1 MTRRCLI
8 VESNSCLHRL
18 CRPGKL
24 CYEESYHRPTAL
36 PYRTIEPVNPGKVN
50 LLFTPN
56 FHDLSTVTPQL
67 IQEFLHSEELPAT
80 YGADVLTWFL
90 PFAQELLLLVTSNQ
104 NNPMFIGINGAQGTG
119 KSTLAKLF
127 KLCCTEAGLKVA
139 VLSIDDF
146 YLSKHARAQLAET
159 VHPLLATRGVPGTHD
174 VEKLKSCLN
183 QLLDSQVG
191 TVKIP
196 RFDKAA
202 DNPAPEDRWATL
214 TLPVDLII
222 LEGWFIGLEPEPC
235 EHLVSPVNHLEVSE
249 DGDGSWRNFVNNS
262 LRSDFA
268 DLFGRLDSLLM
279 LQAPSFEQV
288 LTWRSLQ
295 EEKLKRHRAALFDA
309 DTSGVMNSEEIG
321 RFIQHFERL
330 TRHALNTLPQ
340 KADWVFHLDSQH
352 RVAGKTC
359 K

>member
-56 FHDLSTVTPQL
+56 FHNLSTVTPQL

-202 DNPAPEDRWATL
+202 DNPAPEDRWATF

-249 DGDGSWRNFVNNS
+249 DGDGSWRSFVNNS

-295 EEKLKRHRAALFDA
+295 EEKLKRHRAELFDA

>member
-1 MTRRCLI
+1 M
-8 VESNSCLHRL
+8 
-18 CRPGKL
+18 
-24 CYEESYHRPTAL
+24 
-36 PYRTIEPVNPGKVN
+36 
-50 LLFTPN
+50 
-56 FHDLSTVTPQL
+56 TPQL
-67 IQEFLHSEELPAT
+67 IKEFLHSEDLPAT
-80 YGADVLTWFL
+80 YGEDMLTWFL
-90 PFAQELLLLVTSNQ
+90 PAAQEQLLRLSTTHNKPL
-104 NNPMFIGINGAQGTG
+104 FIGINGAQGTG

-127 KLCCTEAGLKVA
+127 KLCCTEAGFKVV

-146 YLSKHARAQLAET
+146 YLSKAARAQLAET
-159 VHPLLATRGVPGTHD
+159 VHPLLVTRGVPGTHD
-174 VEKLKSCLN
+174 VEQLKSCLS
-183 QLLDSQVG
+183 QLLDSQTG

-202 DNPAPEDRWATL
+202 DNPAPEDHWATV

-222 LEGWFIGLEPEPC
+222 LEGWFIGLGPEPC
-235 EHLVSPVNHLEVSE
+235 EHLVSPVNHLEATE

-288 LTWRSLQ
+288 FTWRSLQ
-295 EEKLKRHRAALFDA
+295 EEKLKRHRAARVDA
-309 DTSGVMNSEEIG
+309 DMSGVMSPEEIG

-330 TRHALNTLPQ
+330 TRHALNTLPS

>member
-1 MTRRCLI
+1 M
-8 VESNSCLHRL
+8 
-18 CRPGKL
+18 
-24 CYEESYHRPTAL
+24 
-36 PYRTIEPVNPGKVN
+36 
-50 LLFTPN
+50 
-56 FHDLSTVTPQL
+56 TPQL
-67 IQEFLHSEELPAT
+67 IQEFLRSEDLPAT
-80 YGADVLTWFL
+80 YGEDVLTWFL
-90 PFAQELLLLVTSNQ
+90 PVAQELLLQLASNH
-104 NNPMFIGINGAQGTG
+104 NKPLFIGINGAQGTG
-119 KSTLAKLF
+119 KSTMAKLF
-127 KLCCTEAGLKVA
+127 ELCYTEAGLKVA

-146 YLSKHARAQLAET
+146 YLSKAARTQLAET

-174 VEKLKSCLN
+174 VEQLKSCLN
-183 QLLDSQVG
+183 QLLDSQAG

-202 DNPAPEDRWATL
+202 DNLFSEDHWAMAA
-214 TLPVDLII
+214 LPIDLVI
-222 LEGWFIGLEPEPC
+222 LEGWFIGLEPEPR
-235 EHLVSPVNHLEVSE
+235 EHLLAPVNHLEAIE

-288 LTWRSLQ
+288 FAWRSLQ
-295 EEKLKRHRAALFDA
+295 EEKLKRKRAPRVDA
-309 DTSGVMNSEEIG
+309 DTSGVMGPEEIG

-330 TRHALNTLPQ
+330 TRHALKTLPR

-352 RVAGKTC
+352 RVTGKTC

>member
-1 MTRRCLI
+1 M
-8 VESNSCLHRL
+8 
-18 CRPGKL
+18 
-24 CYEESYHRPTAL
+24 
-36 PYRTIEPVNPGKVN
+36 
-50 LLFTPN
+50 
-56 FHDLSTVTPQL
+56 TPQL
-67 IQEFLHSEELPAT
+67 IQEFLRTEDLPAT
-80 YGADVLTWFL
+80 YGEDMRTWFL
-90 PFAQELLLLVTSNQ
+90 PAAQELLLRLRSNRDK
-104 NNPMFIGINGAQGTG
+104 PLFIGINGAQGTG

-174 VEKLKSCLN
+174 VEQLKSCLN
-183 QLLDSQVG
+183 QLLDSQAG

-202 DNPAPEDRWATL
+202 DNPAPEDHWATV

-235 EHLVSPVNHLEVSE
+235 EHLVSPVNHLEATE

-288 LTWRSLQ
+288 YAWRSLQ
-295 EEKLKRHRAALFDA
+295 EEKLKRHREARVDA
-309 DTSGVMNSEEIG
+309 DMSGVMGPAEIA

-330 TRHALNTLPQ
+330 TRHALITLPG

-359 K
+359 IKSEGQ

>member
-1 MTRRCLI
+1 M
-8 VESNSCLHRL
+8 
-18 CRPGKL
+18 
-24 CYEESYHRPTAL
+24 
-36 PYRTIEPVNPGKVN
+36 
-50 LLFTPN
+50 
-56 FHDLSTVTPQL
+56 TPQL
-67 IQEFLHSEELPAT
+67 IQEFLHTEDLPAT
-80 YGADVLTWFL
+80 YGEDMLTWFL
-90 PFAQELLLLVTSNQ
+90 PAAQELLLRLTSNH
-104 NNPMFIGINGAQGTG
+104 NRPLFIGINGAQGTG

-127 KLCCTEAGLKVA
+127 KLCCTEAGFKVV

-146 YLSKHARAQLAET
+146 YLSKAARAQLAET
-159 VHPLLATRGVPGTHD
+159 VHPLLVTRGVPGTHD
-174 VEKLKSCLN
+174 VEQLKSCLSH
-183 QLLDSQVG
+183 LLDSQTG

-202 DNPAPEDRWATL
+202 DNPITEDQWAPT

-235 EHLVSPVNHLEVSE
+235 EHLISPVNRLEASE
-249 DGDGSWRNFVNNS
+249 DVDGSWRKFVNNS

-268 DLFGRLDSLLM
+268 DTFGRLDSLLM

-288 LTWRSLQ
+288 FAWRSLQ
-295 EEKLKRHRAALFDA
+295 EEKLKRHRAARVDA
-309 DTSGVMNSEEIG
+309 DTSSVMNPEDIG

-330 TRHALNTLPQ
+330 TRHALNTLPR

>member
-1 MTRRCLI
+1 M
-8 VESNSCLHRL
+8 
-18 CRPGKL
+18 
-24 CYEESYHRPTAL
+24 
-36 PYRTIEPVNPGKVN
+36 
-50 LLFTPN
+50 
-56 FHDLSTVTPQL
+56 TPQL
-67 IQEFLHSEELPAT
+67 IQDFLRSEDLPAT
-80 YGADVLTWFL
+80 YGEDVLTWFL
-90 PFAQELLLLVTSNQ
+90 PAAQDLLLRLTPNQ
-104 NNPMFIGINGAQGTG
+104 NKPLFIGINGAQGTG

-127 KLCCTEAGLKVA
+127 ELCCTEAGLKVA

-146 YLSKHARAQLAET
+146 YLSKAARTQLAVT

-174 VEKLKSCLN
+174 VEQLKSCLN
-183 QLLDSQVG
+183 QLLDSQAG

-202 DNPAPEDRWATL
+202 DNPLSEDHWATAS
-214 TLPVDLII
+214 LPIDLVI
-222 LEGWFIGLEPEPC
+222 LEGWFIGVEPEPC
-235 EHLVSPVNHLEVSE
+235 EHLISPVNHLEAIE
-249 DGDGSWRNFVNNS
+249 DGDGSWRTFVNNS

-288 LTWRSLQ
+288 FAWRSLQ
-295 EEKLKRHRAALFDA
+295 EEKLKRHRAARVDA
-309 DTSGVMNSEEIG
+309 DTSGVMGSEEIG

-330 TRHALNTLPQ
+330 TRHALNTLPG

>member
-1 MTRRCLI
+1 M
-8 VESNSCLHRL
+8 
-18 CRPGKL
+18 
-24 CYEESYHRPTAL
+24 
-36 PYRTIEPVNPGKVN
+36 
-50 LLFTPN
+50 
-56 FHDLSTVTPQL
+56 TPQL
-67 IQEFLHSEELPAT
+67 IQEFLRSEDLPAT
-80 YGADVLTWFL
+80 YGEDMITWFL
-90 PFAQELLLLVTSNQ
+90 PAAQELLLRLTPKPNK
-104 NNPMFIGINGAQGTG
+104 PLFIGINGAQGTG

-127 KLCCTEAGLKVA
+127 ELCCTKAGLQVA

-146 YLSKHARAQLAET
+146 YFSKAARAQLAET

-174 VEKLKSCLN
+174 VQQLKSCLSR
-183 QLLDSQVG
+183 LMDSQAG

-202 DNPAPEDRWATL
+202 DNPLPEDHWATA
-214 TLPVDLII
+214 TLPVELII

-235 EHLVSPVNHLEVSE
+235 EHLLSPVNHLEAIE

-262 LRSDFA
+262 LRYDFA
-268 DLFGRLDSLLM
+268 DLFGHLDSLLM

-288 LTWRSLQ
+288 FAWRSLQ
-295 EEKLKRHRAALFDA
+295 EEKLKRHRAARGDA
-309 DTSGVMNSEEIG
+309 DTSGVMSPEEIG

-330 TRHALNTLPQ
+330 TRHALNTLPG

-352 RVAGKTC
+352 RVASKTR

>member
-1 MTRRCLI
+1 M
-8 VESNSCLHRL
+8 
-18 CRPGKL
+18 
-24 CYEESYHRPTAL
+24 
-36 PYRTIEPVNPGKVN
+36 
-50 LLFTPN
+50 
-56 FHDLSTVTPQL
+56 TPQL
-67 IQEFLHSEELPAT
+67 IQEFLHTEDLPAT
-80 YGADVLTWFL
+80 YGEDMLTWFL
-90 PFAQELLLLVTSNQ
+90 PAAQELLLRLTSTQ
-104 NNPMFIGINGAQGTG
+104 NKPLFIGINGAQGTG

-127 KLCCTEAGLKVA
+127 KLCLTEAKFKVA

-146 YLSKHARAQLAET
+146 YLSKAARAHLAET

-174 VEKLKSCLN
+174 VEQLESCLS
-183 QLLDSQVG
+183 QLLDGQAG

-202 DNPAPEDRWATL
+202 DNPVTIDHLAPT
-214 TLPVDLII
+214 TLPVDLVI

-235 EHLVSPVNHLEVSE
+235 QNLLSPVNRLEAIE
-249 DGDGSWRNFVNNS
+249 DCDGSWRNFVNNS

-268 DLFGRLDSLLM
+268 DIFDRLNSLLM
-279 LQAPSFEQV
+279 LQAPSLEQV
-288 LTWRSLQ
+288 FAWRSLQ
-295 EEKLKRHRAALFDA
+295 EEKLKRHRAARVDA
-309 DTSGVMNSEEIG
+309 DTSGVMGSEEIG

-330 TRHALNTLPQ
+330 TRHALNTLPG

>member
-1 MTRRCLI
+1 M
-8 VESNSCLHRL
+8 S
-18 CRPGKL
+18 
-24 CYEESYHRPTAL
+24 
-36 PYRTIEPVNPGKVN
+36 
-50 LLFTPN
+50 
-56 FHDLSTVTPQL
+56 PQL
-67 IQEFLHSEELPAT
+67 IQEFLRSEDLPAT
-80 YGADVLTWFL
+80 YGEDMLTWFL
-90 PFAQELLLLVTSNQ
+90 PAAQELLLRLTP
-104 NNPMFIGINGAQGTG
+104 NPNRPLFIGINGAQGTG

-127 KLCCTEAGLKVA
+127 ELCCTKAGLQVA

-146 YLSKHARAQLAET
+146 YFSKAARAQLAET

-174 VEKLKSCLN
+174 VQQLKSCLSR
-183 QLLDSQVG
+183 LLDSQAG

-202 DNPAPEDRWATL
+202 DNPLPEDHWATA
-214 TLPVDLII
+214 TLPVELII

-235 EHLVSPVNHLEVSE
+235 EHLLSPVNHLEAFE

-262 LRSDFA
+262 LRYDFA

-288 LTWRSLQ
+288 FAWRSLQ
-295 EEKLKRHRAALFDA
+295 EEKLKRHRAARGDA
-309 DTSGVMNSEEIG
+309 DTSGVMSPEEIG

-330 TRHALNTLPQ
+330 TRHALNTLPG
-340 KADWVFHLDSQH
+340 KADSVFHLDSQH

-359 K
+359 N

>member
-1 MTRRCLI
+1 M
-8 VESNSCLHRL
+8 
-18 CRPGKL
+18 
-24 CYEESYHRPTAL
+24 
-36 PYRTIEPVNPGKVN
+36 
-50 LLFTPN
+50 
-56 FHDLSTVTPQL
+56 TPQL
-67 IQEFLHSEELPAT
+67 IQEFLRSEELPAT
-80 YGADVLTWFL
+80 YGEDMITWFL
-90 PFAQELLLLVTSNQ
+90 PAAQELLLRLTP
-104 NNPMFIGINGAQGTG
+104 NPNRPLFIGINGAQGTG

-127 KLCCTEAGLKVA
+127 ELCCTKAGLQVA

-146 YLSKHARAQLAET
+146 YFSKAARAQLAET

-174 VEKLKSCLN
+174 VQQLKSCLSR
-183 QLLDSQVG
+183 LLDSQAG

-202 DNPAPEDRWATL
+202 DNPLPEDHWATA
-214 TLPVDLII
+214 TLPVELII

-235 EHLVSPVNHLEVSE
+235 EHLLSPVNHLEAFE

-262 LRSDFA
+262 LRYDFA

-288 LTWRSLQ
+288 FAWRSLQ
-295 EEKLKRHRAALFDA
+295 EEKLKRHRAARGDA
-309 DTSGVMNSEEIG
+309 DTSGVMSPEEIG

-330 TRHALNTLPQ
+330 TRHALNTLPG
-340 KADWVFHLDSQH
+340 KADSVFHLDSQH

-359 K
+359 N

>member
-1 MTRRCLI
+1 M
-8 VESNSCLHRL
+8 
-18 CRPGKL
+18 
-24 CYEESYHRPTAL
+24 
-36 PYRTIEPVNPGKVN
+36 
-50 LLFTPN
+50 
-56 FHDLSTVTPQL
+56 TPQL
-67 IQEFLHSEELPAT
+67 IQEFLRSEDLPAT
-80 YGADVLTWFL
+80 YGEDVLTWFL
-90 PFAQELLLLVTSNQ
+90 PAAQDLLLRLTSNQ
-104 NNPMFIGINGAQGTG
+104 NKPRFIGINGAQGTG

-127 KLCCTEAGLKVA
+127 ELCCTEAGLKVA

-146 YLSKHARAQLAET
+146 YLSKVARTQLAVT

-174 VEKLKSCLN
+174 VEQLKSCLN
-183 QLLDSQVG
+183 QLLNSQAG

-202 DNPAPEDRWATL
+202 DNPLSEDHWATA
-214 TLPVDLII
+214 TLPIDLVI
-222 LEGWFIGLEPEPC
+222 LEGWFIGVEPEPC
-235 EHLVSPVNHLEVSE
+235 EHLISPVNHLEAIE
-249 DGDGSWRNFVNNS
+249 DGDGSWRTFVNNS

-279 LQAPSFEQV
+279 LKAPSFEQV
-288 LTWRSLQ
+288 FAWRSLQ
-295 EEKLKRHRAALFDA
+295 EEKLKRHRAARVDA
-309 DTSGVMNSEEIG
+309 DTSGVMGSEEIG

-330 TRHALNTLPQ
+330 TRHALNTLPG

>member
-1 MTRRCLI
+1 M
-8 VESNSCLHRL
+8 
-18 CRPGKL
+18 
-24 CYEESYHRPTAL
+24 
-36 PYRTIEPVNPGKVN
+36 
-50 LLFTPN
+50 
-56 FHDLSTVTPQL
+56 TPQL
-67 IQEFLHSEELPAT
+67 IQEFLRSEDLPAT
-80 YGADVLTWFL
+80 YGEDMITWFL
-90 PFAQELLLLVTSNQ
+90 PAAQELLLRLTPKPNK
-104 NNPMFIGINGAQGTG
+104 PLFIGINGAQGTG

-127 KLCCTEAGLKVA
+127 ELCCTKAGLQVA

-146 YLSKHARAQLAET
+146 YFSKAARAQLAET

-174 VEKLKSCLN
+174 VHQLKSCLSR
-183 QLLDSQVG
+183 LMDSQAG

-202 DNPAPEDRWATL
+202 DNPLPEDHWATA
-214 TLPVDLII
+214 TLPVELII

-235 EHLVSPVNHLEVSE
+235 EHLLSPVNHLEAIE

-262 LRSDFA
+262 LRYDFA
-268 DLFGRLDSLLM
+268 DLFGHLDSLLM

-288 LTWRSLQ
+288 FAWRSLQ
-295 EEKLKRHRAALFDA
+295 EEKLKRHRAARGDA
-309 DTSGVMNSEEIG
+309 DTSGVMSPEEIG

-330 TRHALNTLPQ
+330 TRHALNTLPG

-352 RVAGKTC
+352 RVASKTC

>member
-1 MTRRCLI
+1 M
-8 VESNSCLHRL
+8 
-18 CRPGKL
+18 
-24 CYEESYHRPTAL
+24 
-36 PYRTIEPVNPGKVN
+36 
-50 LLFTPN
+50 
-56 FHDLSTVTPQL
+56 TPQL
-67 IQEFLHSEELPAT
+67 IQEFLRSEDLPAT
-80 YGADVLTWFL
+80 YGEDMLTWFL
-90 PFAQELLLLVTSNQ
+90 PAARELLLRLTSNP
-104 NNPMFIGINGAQGTG
+104 NKPLFIGINGAQGTG
-119 KSTLAKLF
+119 KSTLAKLLE
-127 KLCCTEAGLKVA
+127 LCSTEVGCKVV

-146 YLSKHARAQLAET
+146 YLSKAARAQLAET

-174 VEKLKSCLN
+174 VEQLKSCLSR
-183 QLLDSQVG
+183 LLDSQAG

-202 DNPAPEDRWATL
+202 DNPLPEDHWPTA
-214 TLPVDLII
+214 TLPVELII

-235 EHLVSPVNHLEVSE
+235 EHLLSPVNHLEAIE

-262 LRSDFA
+262 LRYDFA

-288 LTWRSLQ
+288 FAWRSLQ
-295 EEKLKRHRAALFDA
+295 EEKLKRHRAARGDA
-309 DTSGVMNSEEIG
+309 DTSGVMSPEEIAH
-321 RFIQHFERL
+321 FIQHFERL
-330 TRHALNTLPQ
+330 TRHALTTLPG

>member
-1 MTRRCLI
+1 M
-8 VESNSCLHRL
+8 
-18 CRPGKL
+18 
-24 CYEESYHRPTAL
+24 
-36 PYRTIEPVNPGKVN
+36 
-50 LLFTPN
+50 
-56 FHDLSTVTPQL
+56 TPQL
-67 IQEFLHSEELPAT
+67 IQEFLRSEDLPAT
-80 YGADVLTWFL
+80 YGEDMLTWFL
-90 PFAQELLLLVTSNQ
+90 PAAQELLLRLTSTQ
-104 NNPMFIGINGAQGTG
+104 NKPLFIGINGAQGTG

-127 KLCCTEAGLKVA
+127 KLCLTEAKFKVA

-146 YLSKHARAQLAET
+146 YLSKAARAHLAET

-174 VEKLKSCLN
+174 VEQLESCLS
-183 QLLDSQVG
+183 QLLDGQAG

-202 DNPAPEDRWATL
+202 DNPVTIDHLAPT
-214 TLPVDLII
+214 TLPVDLVI

-235 EHLVSPVNHLEVSE
+235 ENLLSPVNRLEAIE
-249 DGDGSWRNFVNNS
+249 DGDGSWRTFVNNS

-288 LTWRSLQ
+288 FAWRSLQ
-295 EEKLKRHRAALFDA
+295 EEKLKRHRAARVDA
-309 DTSGVMNSEEIG
+309 DTSGVMCPEEIG

-330 TRHALNTLPQ
+330 TRHALNTLPS

>member
-1 MTRRCLI
+1 M
-8 VESNSCLHRL
+8 
-18 CRPGKL
+18 
-24 CYEESYHRPTAL
+24 
-36 PYRTIEPVNPGKVN
+36 
-50 LLFTPN
+50 
-56 FHDLSTVTPQL
+56 TPQL
-67 IQEFLHSEELPAT
+67 IQEFLHTEELPAT
-80 YGADVLTWFL
+80 YGEDMLTWFL
-90 PFAQELLLLVTSNQ
+90 PAAQELLLRLKSNH
-104 NNPMFIGINGAQGTG
+104 NKPLFIGINGAQGTG

-127 KLCCTEAGLKVA
+127 KLCCTEAGLKVV

-146 YLSKHARAQLAET
+146 YLSKGARAQLAET

-174 VEKLKSCLN
+174 VEQLRSCLS
-183 QLLDSQVG
+183 QLLDSQTG
-191 TVKIP
+191 TVKVP

-202 DNPAPEDRWATL
+202 DNPITEDHWAPT
-214 TLPVDLII
+214 TLPVDLVI

-235 EHLVSPVNHLEVSE
+235 EHLISPVNRLEASE
-249 DGDGSWRNFVNNS
+249 DVDGSWRKFVNNS

-268 DLFGRLDSLLM
+268 DTFGRLDSLLM

-288 LTWRSLQ
+288 FAWRSLQ
-295 EEKLKRHRAALFDA
+295 EEKLKRHRAARVDA
-309 DTSGVMNSEEIG
+309 DTSGVMNPEDIG

-330 TRHALNTLPQ
+330 TRHALNTLPR

>member
-1 MTRRCLI
+1 MTP
-8 VESNSCLHRL
+8 E
-18 CRPGKL
+18 
-24 CYEESYHRPTAL
+24 
-36 PYRTIEPVNPGKVN
+36 
-50 LLFTPN
+50 
-56 FHDLSTVTPQL
+56 L
-67 IQEFLHSEELPAT
+67 IQEFLRSEELPAT
-80 YGADVLTWFL
+80 YGEDMITWFL
-90 PFAQELLLLVTSNQ
+90 PAAQELLLRLTP
-104 NNPMFIGINGAQGTG
+104 NPNRPLFIGINGAQGTG

-127 KLCCTEAGLKVA
+127 ELCCTKAGLQVA

-146 YLSKHARAQLAET
+146 YFSKAARAQLAET

-174 VEKLKSCLN
+174 VQQLKSCLSR
-183 QLLDSQVG
+183 LLDSQAG

-202 DNPAPEDRWATL
+202 DNPLPEDHWATA
-214 TLPVDLII
+214 TLPVELII

-235 EHLVSPVNHLEVSE
+235 EHLLSPVNHLEAFE

-262 LRSDFA
+262 LRYDFA

-288 LTWRSLQ
+288 FAWRSLQ
-295 EEKLKRHRAALFDA
+295 EEKLKRHRAARGDA
-309 DTSGVMNSEEIG
+309 DTSGVMSPEEIG

-330 TRHALNTLPQ
+330 TRHALNTLPG
-340 KADWVFHLDSQH
+340 KADSVFHLDSQH

-359 K
+359 N

>member
-1 MTRRCLI
+1 M
-8 VESNSCLHRL
+8 
-18 CRPGKL
+18 
-24 CYEESYHRPTAL
+24 
-36 PYRTIEPVNPGKVN
+36 
-50 LLFTPN
+50 
-56 FHDLSTVTPQL
+56 TPQF
-67 IQEFLHSEELPAT
+67 IQEFLHTEDLPAT
-80 YGADVLTWFL
+80 YGEDMLTWFL
-90 PFAQELLLLVTSNQ
+90 PAAQELLLRLTSTQ
-104 NNPMFIGINGAQGTG
+104 NKPLFIGINGAQGTG

-127 KLCCTEAGLKVA
+127 KLCLTEAKFKVA

-146 YLSKHARAQLAET
+146 YLSKAARAHLAET

-174 VEKLKSCLN
+174 VEQLESCLS
-183 QLLDSQVG
+183 QLLDGQAG

-202 DNPAPEDRWATL
+202 DNPVTIDHLAPT
-214 TLPVDLII
+214 TLPVDLVI

-235 EHLVSPVNHLEVSE
+235 ENLLSPVNRLEAIE
-249 DGDGSWRNFVNNS
+249 DCDGSWRNFVNNS

-268 DLFGRLDSLLM
+268 DIFDRLNSLLM
-279 LQAPSFEQV
+279 LQAPSLEQV
-288 LTWRSLQ
+288 FAWRSLQ
-295 EEKLKRHRAALFDA
+295 EEKLKRHRAARVHA
-309 DTSGVMNSEEIG
+309 DTSGVMCPEEIG

-330 TRHALNTLPQ
+330 TRHALNTLPS

>member
-56 FHDLSTVTPQL
+56 FHNLSTVTPQL

-295 EEKLKRHRAALFDA
+295 EEKLKRHRAELFDA

>member
-1 MTRRCLI
+1 M
-8 VESNSCLHRL
+8 
-18 CRPGKL
+18 
-24 CYEESYHRPTAL
+24 
-36 PYRTIEPVNPGKVN
+36 
-50 LLFTPN
+50 
-56 FHDLSTVTPQL
+56 TPQL
-67 IQEFLHSEELPAT
+67 IQEFLRSEDLPAT
-80 YGADVLTWFL
+80 YGEDVLTWFL
-90 PFAQELLLLVTSNQ
+90 PAAQDLLLRLTSNQ
-104 NNPMFIGINGAQGTG
+104 NKPRFIGINGAQGTG

-127 KLCCTEAGLKVA
+127 ELCCTEAGLKVA

-146 YLSKHARAQLAET
+146 YLSKVARTQLAAT

-174 VEKLKSCLN
+174 VEQLKSCLN
-183 QLLDSQVG
+183 QLLDSQAG

-202 DNPAPEDRWATL
+202 DNPLSEDHWATA
-214 TLPVDLII
+214 TLPIDLVI
-222 LEGWFIGLEPEPC
+222 LEGWFIGVEPEPC
-235 EHLVSPVNHLEVSE
+235 EHLISPVNHLEAIE

-288 LTWRSLQ
+288 FTWRSLQ
-295 EEKLKRHRAALFDA
+295 EEKLKRHRAARFDA
-309 DTSGVMNSEEIG
+309 DTSGVMSPEEIG

-330 TRHALNTLPQ
+330 TRHSLNTLPK

>member
-1 MTRRCLI
+1 M
-8 VESNSCLHRL
+8 
-18 CRPGKL
+18 
-24 CYEESYHRPTAL
+24 
-36 PYRTIEPVNPGKVN
+36 
-50 LLFTPN
+50 
-56 FHDLSTVTPQL
+56 TPQL
-67 IQEFLHSEELPAT
+67 IQEFLHTEDLPAT
-80 YGADVLTWFL
+80 YGEDMLTWFL
-90 PFAQELLLLVTSNQ
+90 PAAQELLLRLTSNH
-104 NNPMFIGINGAQGTG
+104 NKPLFIGINGAQGTG

-127 KLCCTEAGLKVA
+127 KLCCTEAKFKVA

-146 YLSKHARAQLAET
+146 YLSKAARAQLAET

-174 VEKLKSCLN
+174 VEQLKSCLS
-183 QLLDSQVG
+183 QLLDSQTG

-202 DNPAPEDRWATL
+202 DNPVTIDHWAPT
-214 TLPVDLII
+214 TLPVDLVI

-235 EHLVSPVNHLEVSE
+235 ENLLSPVNRLEAIE
-249 DGDGSWRNFVNNS
+249 DCDGSWRNFVNNS

-268 DLFGRLDSLLM
+268 DTFGRLDSLLM
-279 LQAPSFEQV
+279 LQAPSLEQV
-288 LTWRSLQ
+288 FAWRSLQ
-295 EEKLKRHRAALFDA
+295 EEKLKRHRAARVDA
-309 DTSGVMNSEEIG
+309 DTSGVMSPEKIG

-330 TRHALNTLPQ
+330 TRHALNTLPR